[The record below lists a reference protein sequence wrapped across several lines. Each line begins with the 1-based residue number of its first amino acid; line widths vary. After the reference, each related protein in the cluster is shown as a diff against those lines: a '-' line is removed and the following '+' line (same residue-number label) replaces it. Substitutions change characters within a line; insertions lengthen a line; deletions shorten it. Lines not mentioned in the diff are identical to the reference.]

1 MKSSE
6 CKLGLKESSDN
17 KTNCI
22 SDQSFFFFPAK
33 SNGAFGSLSETVQRS
48 VVEVLFHLP
57 TLDGELFKEIVL
69 TCCQGGH
76 VSVSVMKYI
85 LQVLHYRFVKS

>member
-1 MKSSE
+1 MKSSQ
-6 CKLGLKESSDN
+6 CKLGLKESSDK

-22 SDQSFFFFPAK
+22 SDPIFFFFPAK
-33 SNGAFGSLSETVQRS
+33 SNGPFRSLSETVQRS
-48 VVEVLFHLP
+48 AVEVLFHLP
-57 TLDGELFKEIVL
+57 TLDGELFKEIV

-76 VSVSVMKYI
+76 VRVSVMKYI

>member
-1 MKSSE
+1 MKSSQCE
-6 CKLGLKESSDN
+6 LGLKQSSDN

-22 SDQSFFFFPAK
+22 SDQIFFFSPAK
-33 SNGAFGSLSETVQRS
+33 SNGPFGSLSETVQRS
-48 VVEVLFHLP
+48 AVEVLFHLP
-57 TLDGELFKEIVL
+57 TLDGELFKVIV

-76 VSVSVMKYI
+76 VSVSVVKYI